1 MDKEK
6 YERSESLPKKNNY
19 SQQDFN
25 KKIDAFGG

>member
-6 YERSESLPKKNNY
+6 YERSESLPKNNY